1 MSAVR
6 RALSVVGVGDKAS
19 TFQLERD
26 AIAQAERDSAEKLS
40 AARAAVTASI
50 EALRKAVEA
59 DEPTAAAERAHEQAS
74 VRLATVETLHGI
86 QRHAFATRRDALE
99 ARVLKTR
106 IEKLQAA
113 LSPVVRE
120 LSAAEDNIVA
130 QMTRLSEALSRRDEA
145 LVRVGEL
152 EGRLSDLGGAP
163 VEPRNP
169 NRSLSFSLET
179 EAADAFRA
187 AHDLGTN
194 MNPQAGTE
202 RVTVLVKRPSPA
214 RSLLEED
221 DSLAGAAS

>member
-6 RALSVVGVGDKAS
+6 RLTAVVTGNRAS
-19 TFQLERD
+19 AFQIERE

-59 DEPTAAAERAHEQAS
+59 DEPTAGAEHAHEQAS

-86 QRHAFATRRDALE
+86 QRHAFTTRRDALE

-113 LSPVVRE
+113 LAPVVRE
-120 LSAAEDNIVA
+120 LSAAEDNIVE
-130 QMTRLSEALSRRDEA
+130 QMRGLSEALSRRDEA
-145 LVRVGEL
+145 LERVVAL
-152 EGRLSDLGGAP
+152 EVRLSDLGGAP

-169 NRSLSFSLET
+169 NRSLSLEI

-187 AHDLGTN
+187 VHDLGTS
-194 MNPQAGTE
+194 MNPQVGTA
-202 RVTVLVKRPSPA
+202 RVTVLVKRPVSA
-214 RSLLEED
+214 RALLEED
-221 DSLAGAAS
+221 DAIAGE